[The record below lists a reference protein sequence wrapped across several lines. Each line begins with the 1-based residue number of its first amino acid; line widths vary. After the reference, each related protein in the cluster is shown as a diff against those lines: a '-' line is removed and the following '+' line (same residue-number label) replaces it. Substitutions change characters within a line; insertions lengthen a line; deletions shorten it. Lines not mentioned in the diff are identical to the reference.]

1 MSLTTTEAV
10 WPLAVIVKVS
20 GPSVRLS
27 ALIGIEIVA
36 WPVEPTVVVPD
47 REPEVRSA
55 ALTPVIE

>member
-36 WPVEPTVVVPD
+36 WPLEPTVVVPESD
-47 REPEVRSA
+47 PPVTSEE
-55 ALTPVIE
+55 LTP

>member
-1 MSLTTTEAV
+1 MITTEAV
-10 WPLAVIVKVS
+10 FPWTVTARLS
-20 GPSVRLS
+20 GPSVMLS
-27 ALIGIEIVA
+27 DLIGIEIVA